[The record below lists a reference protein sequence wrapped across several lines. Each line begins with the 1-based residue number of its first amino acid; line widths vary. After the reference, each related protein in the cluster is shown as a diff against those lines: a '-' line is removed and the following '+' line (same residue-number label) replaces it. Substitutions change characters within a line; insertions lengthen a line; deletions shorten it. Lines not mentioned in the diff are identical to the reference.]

1 MAWASDKPGI
11 AQTHST
17 GIGSGHGGLCTLGN
31 HFPFVLG
38 NGSENVNR

>member
-1 MAWASDKPGI
+1 MAWASDSLGLPKRVPR
-11 AQTHST
+11 AL
-17 GIGSGHGGLCTLGN
+17 GSHGVLCTLGN